1 MTDRSADEALI
12 RQLFDRTTD
21 AWTRNDADAYAAEF
35 AEDSDYVVFD
45 GTRLRGRTAIR
56 DLHAQ
61 LFDTLLYGTR
71 LEGGIESIRFLTDD
85 IALVH
90 ATGAVI
96 FAWQQGT
103 PKRRLSR
110 NTWVLQR
117 FGSDWKAV
125 AFHNNRVRP
134 VPTNSGF
141 VRTLGRFV
149 QWRTRRAAVH
159 RPHPRPSRPVLVG
172 P

>member
-1 MTDRSADEALI
+1 MSDRSADEVSIRELI
-12 RQLFDRTTD
+12 DRTTD

-35 AEDSDYVVFD
+35 AVDADYVVFD
-45 GTRLRGRTAIR
+45 GTRLHGRDAIR

-61 LFDTLLYGTR
+61 LFRTLLYGTR
-71 LEGGIESIRFLTDD
+71 LEGGIESVRFLTDD

-90 ATGAVI
+90 ATGAVL

-110 NTWVLQR
+110 NTWVLRRTPVGWEVQ
-117 FGSDWKAV
+117 
-125 AFHNNRVRP
+125 AFHNTRVRP
-134 VPTNSGF
+134 VPSDGRSLELF
-141 VRTLGRFV
+141 GRFV

-159 RPHPRPSRPVLVG
+159 RPQPSRPVLVR